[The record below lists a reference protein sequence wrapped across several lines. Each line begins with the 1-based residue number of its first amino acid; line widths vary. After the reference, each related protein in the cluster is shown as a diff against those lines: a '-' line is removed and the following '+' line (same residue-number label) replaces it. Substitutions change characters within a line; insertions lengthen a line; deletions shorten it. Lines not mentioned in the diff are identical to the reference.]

1 MSEFLAKVSEVK
13 KKELEEKKQ
22 HFSLSKLK
30 EMISK
35 QDEVLSFSTAIL
47 PRSTFHRGIDKDK
60 FPPFLLDATNWAP
73 LHLRPDQEGFSSFS
87 LAIKEG
93 KGIIAEIKR
102 SSPSKGVFI
111 NEKEIESIAK
121 TYERNGASALSVVTE
136 EKYFQGNLTYL
147 KKLKALV
154 DLPILHKDFIIDEYQ
169 IWESKLHG
177 ADALLLIVA
186 LLEPKKLYDFIK
198 LTEKVGMEALVEIHD
213 KEELK
218 IALEAEADIIGINN
232 RNLKTLEV
240 NPNTSLTLL
249 PLIPADKIKIVESGL
264 KSEQDIYFFK
274 KLGADGFLI
283 GEALLTAKNVG
294 QTLRSFWAAV
304 ERAVKERQAR

>member
-1 MSEFLAKVSEVK
+1 MSKFLTQVTKVK
-13 KKELEEKKQ
+13 KKQLEDKKKRLP
-22 HFSLSKLK
+22 LSVLK
-30 EMISK
+30 ELISEL
-35 QDEVLSFSTAIL
+35 DGASSFPAKSRLRNTAPKIIDYGNRASFLPKSTNRP
-47 PRSTFHRGIDKDK
+47 PRGF
-60 FPPFLLDATNWAP
+60 
-73 LHLRPDQEGFSSFS
+73 RPAQEGFPSFS

-93 KGIIAEIKR
+93 QGIIAEIKR
-102 SSPSKGVFI
+102 ASPSKGVFI
-111 NEKEIESIAK
+111 NEEEIESIAK

-213 KEELK
+213 QEELK

-240 NPNTSLTLL
+240 NPATSRTLL
-249 PLIPADKIKIVESGL
+249 PLIPAKKIKIVESGL
-264 KSEQDIYFFK
+264 KNEQDLYFFK

-294 QTLRSFWAAV
+294 QILRSFWAAV
-304 ERAVKERQAR
+304 ERATKEAKGK